1 MDGRLR
7 KQLKEDIEAWK
18 KIKEMKKILLSIPE
32 EKLSTKSRFIIKQE
46 LEEVEY
52 YLKGVIDL
60 QRD

>member
-46 LEEVEY
+46 LEEVEN

>member
-46 LEEVEY
+46 LEEV
-52 YLKGVIDL
+52 
-60 QRD
+60 